1 MMLTYALAES
11 TAWKCC
17 LISLFA
23 FSPDPILPY
32 QYTAVLTWSSRPGDV
47 PRLQISEKCSTLERG
62 SGKSNIC
69 HQSWGRLYY
78 IHSVISRISGENPFL
93 GVCLCPC
100 MCYSFCYQSEDMFT
114 KWDHLGRYPQ
124 VEMTGKGARCGSKVE
139 FLNLVLVRIRRD
151 VGMVE
156 YWFCLRP
163 HRCTIARMCVGV
175 RVLKNFVTHIT
186 RRRWIKNWNCFK
198 RAYPNICLFSF
209 WNEFLQFSPPSSFSS
224 SSSCSSCT
232 QPQVFREREQINL
245 INSLLPIV
253 CCFLFLLTTPQGL
266 IFD

>member
-78 IHSVISRISGENPFL
+78 IHSVISRISGENLFL
-93 GVCLCPC
+93 GVCLYPC
-100 MCYSFCYQSEDMFT
+100 ICYSFCYQSEDMFT
-114 KWDHLGRYPQ
+114 KWDHLARSPQ
-124 VEMTGKGARCGSKVE
+124 VDWWMGQDVVLRLSFLICFWSGLGGTLGWLSTGYCFYLSPR
-139 FLNLVLVRIRRD
+139 
-151 VGMVE
+151 
-156 YWFCLRP
+156 
-163 HRCTIARMCVGV
+163 RCTIARMYVCVCGV
-175 RVLKNFVTHIT
+175 
-186 RRRWIKNWNCFK
+186 CF
-198 RAYPNICLFSF
+198 
-209 WNEFLQFSPPSSFSS
+209 
-224 SSSCSSCT
+224 
-232 QPQVFREREQINL
+232 
-245 INSLLPIV
+245 
-253 CCFLFLLTTPQGL
+253 
-266 IFD
+266 